1 MLSKN
6 DRNWREKYLALRS
19 FVVENGRLPDK
30 NFVENRGLLNWWKY
44 NKKCLKAGTLNEEK
58 HILIES
64 LKMKLSNKSVSKQ
77 LI

>member
-1 MLSKN
+1 ML
-6 DRNWREKYLALRS
+6 L
-19 FVVENGRLPDK
+19 
-30 NFVENRGLLNWWKY
+30 LLNWWKY

-64 LKMKLSNKSVSKQ
+64 LKMKLSNKSASKQ